1 MGREEERGIPPLN
14 LKGVQ
19 GDVPLASFEF
29 SPSRTSREVFSRL
42 HPVAAAPFKIKR
54 GNLKAQ
60 PL

>member
-1 MGREEERGIPPLN
+1 MGREDERGIPPW
-14 LKGVQ
+14 KGVQ

-29 SPSRTSREVFSRL
+29 SPNRTS
-42 HPVAAAPFKIKR
+42 PAACGMKAYEAFIPLQIQR